1 MHWHAERKNLAWIVA
16 GFLACFYLPVGV
28 ARFDHVLLEMAQ
40 LVKW

>member
-1 MHWHAERKNLAWIVA
+1 MNWREEWKPLAVIVTV
-16 GFLACFYLPVGV
+16 FLACFYLPVGV